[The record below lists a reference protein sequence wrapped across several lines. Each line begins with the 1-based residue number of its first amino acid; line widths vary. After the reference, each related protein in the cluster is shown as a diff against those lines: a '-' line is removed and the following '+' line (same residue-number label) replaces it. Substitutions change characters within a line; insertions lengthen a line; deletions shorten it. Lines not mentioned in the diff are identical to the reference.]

1 MSIGFDW
8 PPIRLDK
15 NEVMVQQLVLD
26 YIGGSIGDKV
36 TFPIDFSGFLGD
48 KALLKLFTLMIL
60 ENDSM

>member
-26 YIGGSIGDKV
+26 YIDGSIGDKV
-36 TFPIDFSGFLGD
+36 TFPIDFSSFLGD
-48 KALLKLFTLMIL
+48 
-60 ENDSM
+60 